1 MDLKVQLNSTPLN
14 LAKNH
19 VGASAQP
26 AKTFQS
32 YLKDALQEV
41 NSLQKQGDVAFERLI
56 AGDIEFHDAMIVA
69 EKANLA
75 LQLTMAIRTKLLES
89 YQEIMRM
96 QV

>member
-1 MDLKVQLNSTPLN
+1 MKVQFNSLPTN
-14 LAKNH
+14 LSTKRL
-19 VGASAQP
+19 GQP
-26 AKTFQS
+26 VKPEQDFQS
-32 YLKDALQEV
+32 YLKEALQEV
-41 NSLQKQGDVAFERLI
+41 NSLQKQSDIAFERLI
-56 AGDIEFHDAMIVA
+56 AGDIEFHDAMIIA

>member
-1 MDLKVQLNSTPLN
+1 MKVNPSSVSLNISPPRRGAPVESGQTFRDLLT
-14 LAKNH
+14 
-19 VGASAQP
+19 
-26 AKTFQS
+26 
-32 YLKDALQEV
+32 DALGTV
-41 NSLQKQGDVAFERLI
+41 NTLQNESDIAFERLI

>member
-1 MDLKVQLNSTPLN
+1 MKVQFNSLPMN
-14 LAKNH
+14 LSAKRL
-19 VGASAQP
+19 GQP
-26 AKTFQS
+26 VKPGQDFQS
-32 YLKDALQEV
+32 YLKEALQEV
-41 NSLQKQGDVAFERLI
+41 NSLQKQSDIAFERLI
-56 AGDIEFHDAMIVA
+56 AGDIEFHDAMIIA

>member
-1 MDLKVQLNSTPLN
+1 MPVKPLGEPTQSG
-14 LAKNH
+14 KN
-19 VGASAQP
+19 
-26 AKTFQS
+26 FQS

-41 NSLQKQGDVAFERLI
+41 NSLQKQSDVAFERLI
-56 AGDIEFHDAMIVA
+56 VGDIEFHDAMIIA

>member
-1 MDLKVQLNSTPLN
+1 MKVQFNSLPMN
-14 LAKNH
+14 LSAKRLGQT
-19 VGASAQP
+19 VKPEQD
-26 AKTFQS
+26 FQS
-32 YLKDALQEV
+32 YLKEALQEV
-41 NSLQKQGDVAFERLI
+41 NSLQKQSDIAFERLI
-56 AGDIEFHDAMIVA
+56 AGDIEFHDAMIIA